1 MRKETVDGSDRPAQP
16 ARVLTL
22 PGLTLVA
29 VGSCIGAGIF
39 FTPSMIAGYLSSPLL
54 ILAAWGLG
62 AVVSLTGALTFAE
75 LGSMFTGAGGQYA
88 YLRET
93 YGPVVGFLFGWITFT
108 VVNAAA
114 IASLSIVFA
123 RYFAYLFAFGEE
135 WSVGG
140 FAFSSTTVIAL
151 AAIASVCVVNI
162 LRAKLSE
169 IFAGFFTGLKLFGM
183 GAVTVIGLTLGTHG
197 KTLAW
202 TAPNVS
208 LVDPALSPL
217 AAFALAFVGVWY
229 SSGGWQHASYLA
241 GEARNPARTVPRAM
255 VAGALIVGAVYI
267 LINLAYLSLM
277 PIADIAASQSVAAE
291 AMSRVVPWGG
301 TLIAATIAVST
312 FGTVGI
318 CLFSA
323 PRIFFAMAADG
334 VFFKGL
340 ARIHPRFK
348 TPARA
353 ILLQAAW
360 AVVLLLFWGTFA
372 DIVTYLVFAD
382 AVLISITAFAVI
394 RLRKTQ
400 PGRPRPY
407 RTLGYPVTPIV
418 FILISAGFGLNL
430 FINRPLHSLASL
442 GLAALGLIV
451 YRCLASRNP

>member
-1 MRKETVDGSDRPAQP
+1 MRKETGAASPSPAQP
-16 ARVLTL
+16 SRMLTL

-123 RYFAYLFAFGEE
+123 RYFAYLFALP
-135 WSVGG
+135 
-140 FAFSSTTVIAL
+140 FSSTTVIAL
-151 AAIASVCVVNI
+151 AAIASVCVVNV

-208 LVDPALSPL
+208 LVDPTLSPL

-255 VAGALIVGAVYI
+255 VAGALIVGTVYI

-291 AMSRVVPWGG
+291 AMSRAGPWGG

-353 ILLQAAW
+353 ILLQASW
-360 AVVLLLFWGTFA
+360 AAILLLFWGTFA
-372 DIVTYLVFAD
+372 DIATYLVFAD
-382 AVLISITAFAVI
+382 TVFITITAFAVI
-394 RLRKTQ
+394 RLRKTM
-400 PGRPRPY
+400 PDRPRPY
-407 RTLGYPVTPIV
+407 RTLAYPVTPLV
-418 FILISAGFGLNL
+418 FILISGGFGLNL
-430 FINRPLHSLASL
+430 LINRPLHSLASL
-442 GLAALGLIV
+442 GLAALGLLI
-451 YRCLASRNP
+451 YRCLASKNP